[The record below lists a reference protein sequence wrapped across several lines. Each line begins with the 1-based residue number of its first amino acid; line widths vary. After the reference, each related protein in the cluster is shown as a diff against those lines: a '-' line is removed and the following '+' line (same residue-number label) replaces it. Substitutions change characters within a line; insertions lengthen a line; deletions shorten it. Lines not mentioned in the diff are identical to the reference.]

1 MGKPELEALL
11 KVLRGLSLSSNLSF
25 VCAFDREA
33 VEATARESFNLSSN
47 IYFEKFFPVSINI
60 PVIDEDALK
69 KIGVR
74 RLSSALHRR
83 GWFEAEED
91 SETYEEKIGELWID
105 LLSPFCSTIR
115 QIGLLA
121 NDVAAT
127 SYLKGEID
135 LIDLTL
141 IELLRRFEPAIHE
154 IVWRFREI
162 LSEGESSRT
171 RYRFRTD
178 QQKDANEKQL
188 LSEIDKA
195 LEGSP
200 RAEAVRKVLGHLFPK
215 FEKIAHLKLHLP
227 LRRQASDELA
237 NTISDPS
244 VMRTYFHQKLSED
257 EFSSREMRDFVRE
270 LERAGSPEAVRQR
283 ILQKIESMEKGNPK
297 RRDFLKKLSAHLN
310 KMDLSV
316 ATEVVHTCMGE
327 AGRLAYDFFVSVGEA
342 GDVLR
347 MAIRVADRKKNH
359 NEREGFLGECIREAG
374 DDTMALRIL
383 TALSKPGQDFN
394 LQVSFAEL
402 YPHFIERMTKE
413 YGPDVDPQNVDLS
426 FSDQNAFNLWG
437 FADLSKEGMV
447 LDPQAATRNRA
458 IQENFWVGYIGTSRK
473 RLAEAV
479 NQFFFFV
486 GQYDSDP
493 RPFIENKI
501 PVATLKRIYESTE
514 DGSALTIDDRVA
526 LGMLE
531 RLLRGEFTGGVGPP
545 EWEKERRR
553 VLAPEQD
560 EDNEDGAVK

>member
-297 RRDFLKKLSAHLN
+297 RRDFLK
-310 KMDLSV
+310 
-316 ATEVVHTCMGE
+316 
-327 AGRLAYDFFVSVGEA
+327 
-342 GDVLR
+342 
-347 MAIRVADRKKNH
+347 
-359 NEREGFLGECIREAG
+359 
-374 DDTMALRIL
+374 
-383 TALSKPGQDFN
+383 
-394 LQVSFAEL
+394 
-402 YPHFIERMTKE
+402 
-413 YGPDVDPQNVDLS
+413 
-426 FSDQNAFNLWG
+426 
-437 FADLSKEGMV
+437 
-447 LDPQAATRNRA
+447 
-458 IQENFWVGYIGTSRK
+458 
-473 RLAEAV
+473 
-479 NQFFFFV
+479 
-486 GQYDSDP
+486 
-493 RPFIENKI
+493 
-501 PVATLKRIYESTE
+501 
-514 DGSALTIDDRVA
+514 
-526 LGMLE
+526 
-531 RLLRGEFTGGVGPP
+531 
-545 EWEKERRR
+545 
-553 VLAPEQD
+553 
-560 EDNEDGAVK
+560 